1 MKISEIMSRD
11 VQVARPQ
18 DTIQSVAQRMKEIDV
33 GSLPVCDGE
42 RIQGMV
48 TDRDIAIRAVA
59 EGRSF
64 ESAVA
69 DIMTPEVD
77 YVFDDEDAGEAAD
90 RMAEAQVR
98 RLPVVDREK
107 RLVGIVALADLTG
120 RVKDKTAG
128 QTLEEISEPTRSI

>member
-1 MKISEIMSRD
+1 MKVSEIMSRD
-11 VQVARPQ
+11 VQVARPE
-18 DTIQSVAQRMKEIDV
+18 DSIQSVAQRMKEIDV
-33 GSLPVCDGE
+33 GSLPVCDGD

-48 TDRDIAIRAVA
+48 TDRDITIRAVA

-69 DIMTPEVD
+69 DIMTPEIEF
-77 YVFDDEDAGEAAD
+77 VFDDEDAGEAAD
-90 RMAEAQVR
+90 RMADAQVR
-98 RLPVVDREK
+98 RLPVVDRDK

-128 QTLEEISEPTRSI
+128 QTLEDISEPTRAI